1 LKGKAKPV
9 PAYRLL
15 RVHDA
20 PERRHG
26 ELFVGRERE
35 LAILREAWER
45 VQAQRRCEL
54 VTVAG
59 DAGVGKSRL
68 AAEFLAT
75 IEATVVRG
83 RCLPYGEGIA
93 WAFRKTLEHAA
104 AERAIVGVFDDIHWG
119 AETFL
124 DLVEHVSTSTFW
136 DRAARATAW
145 PVGDSPDATSRGI
158 HRYRSGS
165 AGSRRDP
172 RFLPQRAAGSPSDG
186 STERRFS

>member
-1 LKGKAKPV
+1 
-9 PAYRLL
+9 LL

-26 ELFVGRERE
+26 ELFVGRDRE

-83 RCLPYGEGIA
+83 RCLP
-93 WAFRKTLEHAA
+93 
-104 AERAIVGVFDDIHWG
+104 
-119 AETFL
+119 
-124 DLVEHVSTSTFW
+124 
-136 DRAARATAW
+136 
-145 PVGDSPDATSRGI
+145 
-158 HRYRSGS
+158 
-165 AGSRRDP
+165 
-172 RFLPQRAAGSPSDG
+172 
-186 STERRFS
+186 